1 MRLRNGLSYT
11 TFEMANLDLS
21 AQTVPGDGTITA
33 SVDVTNTGTV
43 AGDEVAQLYINDPVA
58 SLSQPVRRLR
68 GFQRVTL
75 APGGKTTVEFT
86 LDRDDFGFYDNLGKF
101 VVEPGQ
107 IDVYAGNSSKASLM
121 KSFTVTG

>member
-1 MRLRNGLSYT
+1 
-11 TFEMANLDLS
+11 
-21 AQTVPGDGTITA
+21 
-33 SVDVTNTGTV
+33 
-43 AGDEVAQLYINDPVA
+43 
-58 SLSQPVRRLR
+58 
-68 GFQRVTL
+68 VTL
-75 APGGKTTVEFT
+75 APGEMTRVKFT